1 MERRRASNA
10 IIISLLVE
18 ILHWIEKYPWGTP
31 QLVVNL
37 IYNLDEIAAVLLT
50 EVPRKYFN
58 KDIATY
64 LWLRNANKQK
74 AASTHNLKKWII
86 TPKPDT
92 REHFINWIVNALHC
106 VATGTWDGWERME
119 TEPLTVPQFRARLW
133 SILRTTLSALIPL
146 ALFLTIQQIW
156 SIDQTL
162 ANTLGILAFAWAVIS
177 LIALFDPQFGTKV
190 STLSTL
196 KQLLPFKVDEDRS

>member
-1 MERRRASNA
+1 MERRKASSE
-10 IIISLLVE
+10 IIIRLLID

-37 IYNLDEIAAVLLT
+37 IYNLDEIATVLLT
-50 EVPRKYFN
+50 GVPRRYFQR
-58 KDIATY
+58 DISTY
-64 LWLRNANKQK
+64 LWLKDTNKQM
-74 AASTHNLKKWII
+74 AASTRNLKKWII

-92 REHFINWIVNALHC
+92 REHFINWIVNALYC
-106 VATGTWDGWERME
+106 VATGNWDGWERME
-119 TEPLTVPQFRARLW
+119 MEQLTAPQFRARLW
-133 SILRTTLSALIPL
+133 YLIKTTLSALIPL

-162 ANTLGILAFAWAVIS
+162 VNTLGVLSFAWAVIS

-196 KQLLPFKVDEDRS
+196 KQLLPFRTEDE